1 MSDEQKFY
9 GLADQEKLDD
19 ELHDVIERAVEDAC
33 EVVGEGT
40 DVIISRM
47 LWPLRVLVYRHAE
60 LASPEELGRIALDAL
75 LENLYEKYGN
85 EDECGPDEPT
95 DAMIQAA
102 TALGKA
108 VREEY
113 VPWACEPT
121 GEVIEV
127 TEEQAREMLGVDK
140 EKSDAEL

>member
-1 MSDEQKFY
+1 MVDEQKLY
-9 GLADQEKLDD
+9 GLEDQERLDD
-19 ELHDVIERAVEDAC
+19 ELRDVIERAVEDAC

-75 LENLYEKYGN
+75 LERLDEKYGN
-85 EDECGPDEPT
+85 EDECGPDKPT
-95 DAMIQAA
+95 DAMVAAA
-102 TALGKA
+102 TALGES

-127 TEEQAREMLGVDK
+127 TEEQAREMLG
-140 EKSDAEL
+140 EE